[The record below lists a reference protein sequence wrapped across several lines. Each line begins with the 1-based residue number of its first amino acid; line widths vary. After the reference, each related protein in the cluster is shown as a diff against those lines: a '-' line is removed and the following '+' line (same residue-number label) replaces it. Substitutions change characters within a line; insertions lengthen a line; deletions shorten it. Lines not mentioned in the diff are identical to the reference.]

1 MAENVQKLKYQNLDI
16 YTQEQSIVSI
26 VKTQT
31 TQEVRLD
38 LKS

>member
-16 YTQEQSIVSI
+16 YTQEESIVSI

-31 TQEVRLD
+31 TQKVRLD
-38 LKS
+38 LNS

>member
-1 MAENVQKLKYQNLDI
+1 MVENVQKLKYQNLDI
-16 YTQEQSIVSI
+16 HTQEESIVSI

-31 TQEVRLD
+31 TQKVRLD